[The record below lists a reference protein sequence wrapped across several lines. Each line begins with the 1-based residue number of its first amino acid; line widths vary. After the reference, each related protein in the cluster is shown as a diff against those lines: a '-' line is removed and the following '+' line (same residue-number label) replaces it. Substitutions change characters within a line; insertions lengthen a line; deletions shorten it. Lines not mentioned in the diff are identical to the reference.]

1 MSTENPKAKQLSIS
15 LEFSH
20 LRTTIVIEGKEQADE
35 PAKTCFFGLAVV
47 MSYEHTIR
55 WKHVYFH
62 DNV

>member
-55 WKHVYFH
+55 
-62 DNV
+62 